1 MILKEEVEKHTVE
14 ILCQRMD
21 GFADFICIA
30 EHCKRIAGDC
40 NVVREN
46 FEFVPGIISFEEA
59 DSSAAERFGRVA
71 DGVYLIA
78 PVGEAR
84 DTFSADEL
92 IEAIKYIGKGKI
104 VYLKS
109 KPEILLFTTAHM
121 LQIEPRFT
129 YATIGTFNTKTAEEK
144 LYYYVAD
151 INLFTEEEKE
161 SEDWIVESAQDIDSC
176 KKIINENL
184 DTTKIS
190 QLIDEINKIQ
200 TNYYNNVI
208 NPEFKD
214 KIFHLAINHQLLESV
229 CALQRVLMY
238 AGLPYEFPK
247 ETEENKNV

>member
-1 MILKEEVEKHTVE
+1 MK
-14 ILCQRMD
+14 
-21 GFADFICIA
+21 F
-30 EHCKRIAGDC
+30 
-40 NVVREN
+40 
-46 FEFVPGIISFEEA
+46 
-59 DSSAAERFGRVA
+59 
-71 DGVYLIA
+71 
-78 PVGEAR
+78 
-84 DTFSADEL
+84 

-190 QLIDEINKIQ
+190 LLIDEINKIQ